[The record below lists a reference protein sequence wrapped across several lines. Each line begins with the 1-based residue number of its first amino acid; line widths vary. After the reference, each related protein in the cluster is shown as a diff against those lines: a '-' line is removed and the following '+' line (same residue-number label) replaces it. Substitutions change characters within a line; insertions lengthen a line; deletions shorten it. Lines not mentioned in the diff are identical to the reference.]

1 METIMIDEAREK
13 KPKNS
18 AVVTFL
24 IGNGFD
30 IGLGLKTR
38 YSDFAATYLQRPSKT
53 DVIAELKKTINQNID
68 FWGDAELAFGKLKF
82 SDFGKDTYSVVKE
95 CVTDFS
101 GALSEYLQDE
111 ERRFQVPADEQKVAF
126 CTLLC
131 SYYQRLGVYPK
142 RNELKRLKRFNRLK
156 VNVINFNYTETI
168 DKMLPPSGTIPLP
181 GWGKVDVQI
190 NEVCHVHGALSAGT
204 SRSFGVNMSS
214 QIEDTKLIPEAR
226 MLLVKPEVDRM
237 ARWGLEPMAKE
248 MIDESDTVVL
258 FGLSLGGSD
267 QLWWDHLLDYI
278 RYKPEHRLCLMQYVI
293 DAHGTQSPGEE
304 GLWAQRE
311 CRKFYNAVDS
321 KKLEYVNTAD
331 LDRQIDVSTRGPHL
345 DPDGHETFCD
355 PFQLFWFGKKLVA
368 DRPHSSASTS
378 PSRSSS
384 NQ

>member
-1 METIMIDEAREK
+1 MTEEVRET
-13 KPKNS
+13 KPKTS

-30 IGLGLKTR
+30 IGLGLKTK
-38 YSDFAATYLQRPSKT
+38 YADFVTAYLKQPSKT
-53 DVIAELKKTINQNID
+53 DVIVKLKKSINQNAD
-68 FWGDAELAFGKLKF
+68 FWGDAELAFGKLPF
-82 SDFGKDTYSVVKE
+82 STFGKDSYSVVKE

-101 GALSEYLQDE
+101 DALSDYLQNE
-111 ERRFQVPADEQKVAF
+111 ERRFQVPANELKVAF
-126 CTLLC
+126 CTSLC
-131 SYYQRLGVYPK
+131 SYYQRLGVYPM

-168 DKMLPPSGTIPLP
+168 DKMLPQSGTMAMP

-226 MLLVKPEVDRM
+226 RLLVKPEVDRM

-258 FGLSLGGSD
+258 FGLSLGTTD
-267 QLWWDHLLDYI
+267 QLWWNYLLDYI
-278 RYKPEHRLCLMQYVI
+278 QHKPGHRLCLMQHVKS
-293 DAHGTQSPGEE
+293 ARGTRSPGEE

-311 CRKFYNAVDS
+311 CRKFYTAVDS

-345 DPDGHETFCD
+345 DPDKHETFCD
-355 PFQLFWFGKKLVA
+355 PFQLTWFGKKLVA
-368 DRPHSSASTS
+368 DRPQSSVSPS

-384 NQ
+384 NP

>member
-1 METIMIDEAREK
+1 MRIEYEHEK
-13 KPKNS
+13 KPKTD

-30 IGLGLKTR
+30 LGLGLRTK
-38 YSDFAATYLQRPSKT
+38 YSDFIPIYLSRPSNT
-53 DVIAELKKTINQNID
+53 DVIAKLKEKVSQNSE
-68 FWGDAELAFGKLKF
+68 FWGDAELAFGKLRF
-82 SDFGKDTYSVVKE
+82 STFGKESYSVVKE

-101 GALSEYLQDE
+101 DVLSEYLQNE
-111 ERRFQVPADEQKVAF
+111 ERRFQVPADELKVAF
-126 CTLLC
+126 CTLMC
-131 SYYQRLGVYPK
+131 SYYQRLGEYPK

-168 DKMLPPSGTIPLP
+168 DKMLPPSGTMTLP
-181 GWGKVDVQI
+181 EWGKVEVQV

-214 QIEDTKLIPEAR
+214 QIEDTKLTSEAR

-258 FGLSLGGSD
+258 FGLSLGGTD
-267 QLWWDHLLDYI
+267 QLWWDYLLDYI

-355 PFQLFWFGKKLVA
+355 PFQLSWFGKKLVV
-368 DRPHSSASTS
+368 DRPQSSASPS
-378 PSRSSS
+378 PNRSSL
-384 NQ
+384 NP

>member
-1 METIMIDEAREK
+1 MRIEYEHEK
-13 KPKNS
+13 KPKTD

-30 IGLGLKTR
+30 LGLGLRTK
-38 YSDFAATYLQRPSKT
+38 YSDFIPIYLSRPSNT
-53 DVIAELKKTINQNID
+53 DVIAKLKEKVSQNSE
-68 FWGDAELAFGKLKF
+68 FWGDAELAFGKLRF
-82 SDFGKDTYSVVKE
+82 STFGKESYSVVKE

-101 GALSEYLQDE
+101 DVLSEYLQNE
-111 ERRFQVPADEQKVAF
+111 ERRFQVPADELKVAF
-126 CTLLC
+126 CTLMC
-131 SYYQRLGVYPK
+131 SYYQRLGEYPK

-168 DKMLPPSGTIPLP
+168 DKMLPPSGTMTLP
-181 GWGKVDVQI
+181 EWGKVEVQV
-190 NEVCHVHGALSAGT
+190 NEVCHVHGALSVGT

-214 QIEDTKLIPEAR
+214 QIEDTKLTSEAR

-258 FGLSLGGSD
+258 FGLSLGGTD
-267 QLWWDHLLDYI
+267 QLWWDYLLDYI

-355 PFQLFWFGKKLVA
+355 PFQLSWFGKKLVV
-368 DRPHSSASTS
+368 DRPQSSASPS
-378 PSRSSS
+378 PNRSSL
-384 NQ
+384 NP

>member
-1 METIMIDEAREK
+1 MIDEAREK

-38 YSDFAATYLQRPSKT
+38 YSDFAATYLQHPSKT
-53 DVIAELKKTINQNID
+53 DVIAALKKTINQNID

-156 VNVINFNYTETI
+156 VNVINFNYTET
-168 DKMLPPSGTIPLP
+168 P
-181 GWGKVDVQI
+181 Q
-190 NEVCHVHGALSAGT
+190 
-204 SRSFGVNMSS
+204 RY
-214 QIEDTKLIPEAR
+214 IEDSSNATITNIHGQLKYPSSVIFGYGDEL
-226 MLLVKPEVDRM
+226 D
-237 ARWGLEPMAKE
+237 KE
-248 MIDESDTVVL
+248 
-258 FGLSLGGSD
+258 
-267 QLWWDHLLDYI
+267 YN
-278 RYKPEHRLCLMQYVI
+278 RLKEQTDNECLRYVI
-293 DAHGTQSPGEE
+293 PIHLKYQYQD
-304 GLWAQRE
+304 L
-311 CRKFYNAVDS
+311 CR
-321 KKLEYVNTAD
+321 
-331 LDRQIDVSTRGPHL
+331 
-345 DPDGHETFCD
+345 
-355 PFQLFWFGKKLVA
+355 
-368 DRPHSSASTS
+368 
-378 PSRSSS
+378 
-384 NQ
+384 